1 MHICNQIN
9 QELCMLINEKK
20 KILMITKNKTEK
32 IKIVNLVRR
41 NIFPVVF
48 TKLVY

>member
-1 MHICNQIN
+1 
-9 QELCMLINEKK
+9 MLINEKK